1 MKLVRGEVVPEPAV
15 HVGFMVVGDGGHDEK
30 VMKALF
36 KRFDD
41 EKFVLMP
48 QDRPSL
54 KLVGSVDLAAEL
66 IGRFGKDVLIVI
78 DKEFFDEA
86 RFESLLKQRFSNY
99 EVTRRDDGFWLVK
112 VTRGARTANLCVA
125 VMGTRKDIWEVEA
138 AIIREFYGEEVAP
151 TEEEIKRFLRERGVK
166 IYDLIEQLKDES
178 LDRVFPRQF
187 IDFLKRWGAHEV

>member
-1 MKLVRGEVVPEPAV
+1 
-15 HVGFMVVGDGGHDEK
+15 MVVGDGGHDEK

-112 VTRGARTANLCVA
+112 VTRGPRTANLCVA

-166 IYDLIEQLKDES
+166 IYDLIERLKDES
-178 LDRVFPRQF
+178 LDRVFPQQF
-187 IDFLKRWGAHEV
+187 IDFLKRWGRT